1 MTPTPDITAP
11 FIERLKTL
19 YADMDAAYRTAAD
32 HYGFHC
38 RGCVDN
44 CCLTRFFHHT
54 HLEYRYLREGFCAL
68 PGALRAEIRA
78 RARRVRQ
85 ETAVAEKEGTA
96 IRIMCPLNERERC
109 RLYDYRPMIC
119 RLHGIAHEVHPPGRP
134 AFRSPGCAAFSLQAA
149 GRDDFRFDRTPFYR
163 AMAMLENELKRAAGI
178 TAKLKMTVADMI
190 ATFEDRPS

>member
-11 FIERLKTL
+11 FIGRLKTL
-19 YADMDAAYRTAAD
+19 YADMDAAYRKAAD

-38 RGCVDN
+38 RGCEDN

-54 HLEYRYLREGFCAL
+54 HLEHRYLREGFRRL
-68 PGALRAEIRA
+68 PDALREEIRERADLA
-78 RARRVRQ
+78 RQ
-85 ETAVAEKEGTA
+85 QTAAAEKEGA
-96 IRIMCPLNERERC
+96 PPRIMCPLNGEGWC

-134 AFRSPGCAAFSLQAA
+134 AFRSPGCAVFSRRAA

-163 AMAMLENELKRAAGI
+163 AMALLENELRQAAGI
-178 TAKLKMTVADMI
+178 TVKLKMTVADMI